1 MTAKKCMPIRGAPE
15 LVLRLVRDAKEPLSQ
30 QVYEQIR
37 RLIVNKLLEQGDSL
51 PPTRTLADQLEVSR
65 TVVVQAYERLQTEG
79 YISGVLGSGTFV
91 SQRAVQMTDQ
101 HVRGLGD
108 VPRPLFRVKELLS
121 VRPTIPPPEGD
132 HRIRYDFR
140 HGIPAWDH
148 FPMVCWSKLMTKV
161 WMNAGSSTLGYG
173 PAEGSPVLRREIARL
188 LRHTRGI
195 PASFEQ
201 IVITTGA
208 TQALSLLSTVLLTH
222 GDIAVVEDPAHP
234 VLRDIFRLAGAD
246 VVPVEVDDEGINVN
260 AISSRVERR
269 RLENCGGGDV
279 RLVYVTPSHQ
289 FPSGVAM
296 SEARKA
302 DLLAWVADH
311 EAVVVE
317 DDYDTEYRFEG
328 MNSSALASLD
338 LGGRVVYIGSFSK
351 VLFPAL
357 RIGYA
362 YVPRDL
368 LEPFLTAKW
377 LSDRLTPTLDQ
388 EILAKFIHQGHY
400 AAHIRRMTRVYA
412 SRRVAMV
419 DALRKEFGARVV
431 FHGINAGLHL
441 LIEIDSDAS
450 EEDISRSAAS
460 LSVKVYPA
468 SSYFLGSSPRAA
480 TFLLGFGG
488 LSEMQIRAGIAAL
501 GRAERAASRSQM
513 PHVN

>member
-1 MTAKKCMPIRGAPE
+1 MTTKKCMPIRGAPE
-15 LVLRLVRDAKEPLSQ
+15 LVLSLSRDAEEPLSQ
-30 QVYEQIR
+30 QIYERIR
-37 RLIVNKLLEQGDSL
+37 ELVANNLLEPDDSL
-51 PPTRTLADQLEVSR
+51 PPTRTLADQLGVSR
-65 TVVVQAYERLQTEG
+65 TVVVHAYERLQTEG
-79 YISGVLGSGTFV
+79 YISSVRGSGTFV
-91 SQRAVQMTDQ
+91 SRRTKQLGDQ
-101 HVRGLGD
+101 HTRGLED
-108 VPRPLFRVKELLS
+108 ASRRLHRVKELLS

-148 FPMVCWSKLMTKV
+148 LPMACWSKLMVKV
-161 WMNAGSSTLGYG
+161 WMNAGPSTLGYG
-173 PAEGSPVLRREIARL
+173 PAEGSPALRREIARL

-208 TQALSLLSTVLLTH
+208 TQALSLLSTVLLSR

-246 VVPVEVDDEGINVN
+246 VVPVEVDEDGINVR
-260 AISSRVERR
+260 AIASCIERSGPANCSSE
-269 RLENCGGGDV
+269 DA

-289 FPSGVAM
+289 FPLGVTM

-302 DLLAWVADH
+302 ELLAWATDH
-311 EAVVVE
+311 DAMVVE
-317 DDYDTEYRFEG
+317 DDYDAEYRFEG
-328 MNSSALASLD
+328 MKSSALASAD
-338 LGGRVVYIGSFSK
+338 SDERVIHIGSFSK

-362 YVPRDL
+362 FVPRDL

-388 EILAKFIHQGHY
+388 EILAEFIHQGHY
-400 AAHIRRMTRVYA
+400 AAHIRRMSRVYA
-412 SRRVAMV
+412 SRRSALV
-419 DALRKEFGARVV
+419 DALQNEFGGRVV
-431 FHGINAGLHL
+431 FHGISAGLHL
-441 LIEIDSDAS
+441 LIELESVAS
-450 EEDISRSAAS
+450 EEEIARSAAS

-468 SSYFLGSSPRAA
+468 SSYFLGTSPRAA

-488 LSEMQIRAGIAAL
+488 LSERQIRAGIAAF
-501 GRAERAASRSQM
+501 GRAERLASRR
-513 PHVN
+513 